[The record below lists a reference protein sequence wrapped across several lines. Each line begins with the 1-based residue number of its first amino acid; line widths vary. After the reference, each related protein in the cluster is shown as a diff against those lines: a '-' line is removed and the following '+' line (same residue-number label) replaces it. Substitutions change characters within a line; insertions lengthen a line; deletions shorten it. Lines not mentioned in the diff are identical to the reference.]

1 MIEIFLL
8 RHAETIWD
16 SSLVSGRT
24 ENLSLSD
31 EGIVHSLSIG
41 RILREQGFLVDKI
54 YCSSSLRT
62 KQSLLGLKE
71 AGLWKDTPII
81 YSDSLQEVSQGEWE
95 GKERRCVM
103 TERVIAE
110 MRIKGVRFMPPGGE
124 AQKDAAERIYN
135 YIAENILNSNLQ
147 KVMVVGHANLFR
159 CLMYRILGFDEI
171 MVNKIGFDNLSLTKL
186 RFGEDGFWRLDYLN
200 RIVS

>member
-1 MIEIFLL
+1 
-8 RHAETIWD
+8 
-16 SSLVSGRT
+16 
-24 ENLSLSD
+24 
-31 EGIVHSLSIG
+31 
-41 RILREQGFLVDKI
+41 
-54 YCSSSLRT
+54 
-62 KQSLLGLKE
+62 
-71 AGLWKDTPII
+71 
-81 YSDSLQEVSQGEWE
+81 
-95 GKERRCVM
+95 
-103 TERVIAE
+103 
-110 MRIKGVRFMPPGGE
+110 MPPGGE
-124 AQKDAAERIYN
+124 AQKEAAERIYN

>member
-8 RHAETIWD
+8 RHAETIWNP
-16 SSLVSGRT
+16 SLISGRA
-24 ENLSLSD
+24 EDLPLSD
-31 EGIVHSLSIG
+31 KGIAHSLFIG
-41 RILREQGFLVDKI
+41 RILKKQEFLIDRI

-62 KQSLLGLKE
+62 KQSLLGLKK

-95 GKERRCVM
+95 GKERCCVM

-110 MRIKGVRFMPPGGE
+110 MRIKGVYFMPPGGE

-135 YIAENILNSNLQ
+135 YIVENILNSNSQ

-159 CLMYRILGFDEI
+159 CLMYRILGLDEI
-171 MVNKIGFDNLSLTKL
+171 MVNKIGFDNLGLTKL
-186 RFGEDGFWRLDYLN
+186 RFGEDGLWRLDYLN